1 MTGPPPRLEL
11 SGAPGAIRGNDASMA
26 AVPPTDPKAEHALLA
41 RLKQGDEAAFTAL
54 YRRHK
59 DAVYRF
65 ALLYCGSAG
74 TAADVTQD
82 TFMHLIARPNQF
94 DPTRGTVGS
103 WLCGVARNMA
113 RRHMGEAREES
124 RDPAE
129 LHADIDARPALVE
142 SDTPLER
149 VLRNEAAEQV
159 RAAIACL
166 APHYRDV
173 LILCELSGL
182 SYAETAQVCGLEIGT
197 VRSRL
202 SRARSA
208 LAQHLAPYG
217 GAKEA
222 VS

>member
-1 MTGPPPRLEL
+1 
-11 SGAPGAIRGNDASMA
+11 MA
-26 AVPPTDPKAEHALLA
+26 AVPPSDPHAEYALLA
-41 RLKQGDEAAFTAL
+41 RLKEGDEAAFTAL

-82 TFMHLIARPNQF
+82 TFMHLIARANQF

-103 WLCGVARNMA
+103 WLCGVARNIA

-129 LHADIDARPALVE
+129 LHDDRQAQPALTE
-142 SDTPLER
+142 AETPLER

-159 RAAIACL
+159 RTAIARL

-202 SRARSA
+202 SRARAA

-217 GAKEA
+217 DAKEA